1 MDHRTIAFEG
11 LDESA
16 RRYGG
21 QASSVPTLARIL
33 GEAEAARAAN
43 ADRVEITLDAV
54 DGHPTEILIDYRV
67 KAIDDEAC
75 YRITD
80 YSVDT

>member
-1 MDHRTIAFEG
+1 MS
-11 LDESA
+11 ESTAAGRGWNCA
-16 RRYGG
+16 RNETQRLL
-21 QASSVPTLARIL
+21 SH
-33 GEAEAARAAN
+33 
-43 ADRVEITLDAV
+43 RVEITLDAV

-80 YSVDT
+80 YSVDS

>member
-1 MDHRTIAFEG
+1 LELRSERNPAP
-11 LDESA
+11 A
-16 RRYGG
+16 R
-21 QASSVPTLARIL
+21 PTGDAT
-33 GEAEAARAAN
+33 RAAN

-80 YSVDT
+80 YSVDS

>member
-1 MDHRTIAFEG
+1 MSESTAAGRGWNCARNETRRPLVHR
-11 LDESA
+11 
-16 RRYGG
+16 
-21 QASSVPTLARIL
+21 
-33 GEAEAARAAN
+33 EAARAAN

-80 YSVDT
+80 YSVDS